1 MIQIVSC
8 CKHIVSINFS
18 QNFTIFSKQI
28 KTSLF
33 FSFIKAAYFDFSY
46 IPLFLLM
53 NRETSFAL
61 KHGSVS
67 VLSIPVTLVLL
78 EGFVFIIF
86 LMEVPVDDCN
96 IVIVLLQCPPG
107 RICFLIIFL
116 MEGPV
121 DDCNSGFF
129 KSTLCPF
136 HYLSIV
142 VTPGSCQV
150 PVNGVQ
156 MFENVFVVL

>member
-1 MIQIVSC
+1 MLQAYCIYQLLTEL
-8 CKHIVSINFS
+8 HHFFQTN
-18 QNFTIFSKQI
+18 QNLFILLFYKS
-28 KTSLF
+28 SLF
-33 FSFIKAAYFDFSY
+33 WFFIYTTLSSY
-46 IPLFLLM
+46 EQGDQFCFEA
-53 NRETSFAL
+53 R
-61 KHGSVS
+61 
-67 VLSIPVTLVLL
+67 
-78 EGFVFIIF
+78 
-86 LMEVPVDDCN
+86 
-96 IVIVLLQCPPG
+96 QCQRPQHPGNPRPPG

-136 HYLSIV
+136 RYLSIV

-156 MFENVFVVL
+156 MFENVFVVLWCHLKFKRRLLT

>member
-1 MIQIVSC
+1 
-8 CKHIVSINFS
+8 
-18 QNFTIFSKQI
+18 
-28 KTSLF
+28 
-33 FSFIKAAYFDFSY
+33 
-46 IPLFLLM
+46 M

-96 IVIVLLQCPPG
+96 IVIVLLYCPPG

-121 DDCNSGFF
+121 DDCNSGFS

>member
-96 IVIVLLQCPPG
+96 IVIVLLYCPPG
-107 RICFLIIFL
+107 RFCFLIIFL
-116 MEGPV
+116 MEVPV
-121 DDCNSGFF
+121 DDCN
-129 KSTLCPF
+129 
-136 HYLSIV
+136 IV
-142 VTPGSCQV
+142 I
-150 PVNGVQ
+150 
-156 MFENVFVVL
+156 VLL